1 MKKVA
6 LADCQPGTKV
16 KMRPDTVTLTVQM
29 HVSGQTRL
37 VIGTGP
43 DGGWRDSKEL
53 VFLDK

>member
-29 HVSGQTRL
+29 HVNGQTRL
-37 VIGTGP
+37 VIGTST

>member
-16 KMRPDTVTLTVQM
+16 KMRPDTMILTVQM
-29 HVSGQTRL
+29 NANRKTRL
-37 VIGTGP
+37 VIGTGS

-53 VFLDK
+53 VYLEN